1 MKRIILA
8 VLVISGLLAAPTTAN
23 EPAKMVSAPL
33 AKVTGSPLTD
43 LSAAP
48 TINLSITGF
57 PTKAGLYFQQ
67 CTAPFGPARPTT
79 CNDAAQLWISTE
91 PRANFAPTANI
102 VFKPAASFK
111 TRTGAE
117 IDCRKVSCG
126 IFIRYDHNNGTDF
139 SEDNFIPL
147 TFNVN
152 DNTPT
157 LPSDEITASIGG
169 VVVNQRNPL
178 TMAYRAPGLLVATAK
193 SGAALSFKSYTPACS
208 IVDGVVTALKGTGAC
223 AIGVNSPGTATYGPI
238 EVQLPIYLKPGN
250 DGILNKAYPTTLKI
264 RKSAVL
270 KNESLFGEKLKF
282 KTASK
287 TCSVYGSK
295 VIALRKGACVL
306 SITGPAVANL
316 FAGVKETHTITI
328 Q

>member
-8 VLVISGLLAAPTTAN
+8 VVVLAGLLVAPTAAN
-23 EPAKMVSAPL
+23 AQ
-33 AKVTGSPLTD
+33 AKVVGGPLTE

-67 CTAPFGPARPTT
+67 CTAPTGPTRPTT

-91 PRANFAPTANI
+91 RGANFAPTANI
-102 VFKPAASFK
+102 VFKPAASYK
-111 TRTGAE
+111 TRTGEE

-126 IFIRYDHNNGTDF
+126 IYIRYDHNASTDF
-139 SEDNFIPL
+139 SEDNFIAL
-147 TFNVN
+147 TFKSG

-157 LPSDEITASIGG
+157 LVSDEITASIGG
-169 VVVNQRNPL
+169 VTLSQRNPI
-178 TMAYRAPGLLVATAK
+178 TMAYRAPGLLLMSAK
-193 SGAALSFKSYTPACS
+193 SGATLTAKSYAPACS
-208 IVDGVVTALKGTGAC
+208 LVDGVVTALKGTGAC
-223 AIGVNSPGTATYGPI
+223 DIGVTSPGNATYGPI
-238 EVQLPIYLKPGN
+238 EVHFPIYLKPGN
-250 DGILNKAYPTTLKI
+250 DGILSKAYPNTLKI

-270 KNESLFGEKLKF
+270 KSESLFGEKLKF
-282 KTASK
+282 KTTSK

-306 SITGPAVANL
+306 SITGPGVTNL
-316 FAGVKETHTITI
+316 YAGVKENYTITI